1 MCKLG
6 VCYVPVKSGVV
17 SPTFDVR
24 TVSDGL
30 LVDSIVAALIELN
43 NDAFLDNISITFTSS
58 PIVPKEIKLSVKAF
72 KRKSLVFALLNS
84 AIAFSRIPFTKLIAS
99 DGICQSGFVKNLE
112 GNEHVPKSLSLTARG
127 TKLSC
132 HLVRE
137 TPCDDVVK
145 IKIFPIQGEDSEI
158 LYPVI
163 GNKRIRHDIT
173 LKQAKVVGSL
183 YEGTKH

>member
-1 MCKLG
+1 MQG

-30 LVDSIVAALIELN
+30 LVDSIVAALIVK
-43 NDAFLDNISITFTSS
+43 FTSS

-127 TKLSC
+127 TKLNY
-132 HLVRE
+132 HLVRKI
-137 TPCDDVVK
+137 PYDDLVP
-145 IKIFPIQGEDSEI
+145 FQGEDSEVM
-158 LYPVI
+158 YSVI
-163 GNKRIRHDIT
+163 GIVSLILTLGIGELGLFRRIIH
-173 LKQAKVVGSL
+173 
-183 YEGTKH
+183 